1 MGCEHPS
8 PRGRWWICKVPIHL
22 PFISRDAR
30 ATCCTVKACGVTPCS
45 FLIWHLL
52 KECFQDCSAF
62 CFDTNLL
69 RIYADWTHSQH
80 VICCQKQRFELSAE
94 GHVSKKLSRDLVT
107 LLLYPTH
114 RNKVWVCFVSCF
126 LTCNWRTLISFHS
139 DLVCADYGEG
149 ASSKGQARGHSEA
162 CYEFW
167 SISWPL
173 ALPPFSMCC
182 PALQPHPYHACG
194 LTSPHLPLLFCP
206 LQLDEAE
213 D

>member
-1 MGCEHPS
+1 M
-8 PRGRWWICKVPIHL
+8 
-22 PFISRDAR
+22 FSRLLCFFASTP
-30 ATCCTVKACGVTPCS
+30 TCFTFMQIG
-45 FLIWHLL
+45 L
-52 KECFQDCSAF
+52 
-62 CFDTNLL
+62 
-69 RIYADWTHSQH
+69 THSMSSA
-80 VICCQKQRFELSAE
+80 VRNRGLSFPLKDTSAKNWAE
-94 GHVSKKLSRDLVT
+94 T
-107 LLLYPTH
+107 LLLCCYTQH
-114 RNKVWVCFVSCF
+114 TGIRFGFVLFFCF
-126 LTCNWRTLISFHS
+126 LTCNWQTLISFHS

-167 SISWPL
+167 SRSWPL